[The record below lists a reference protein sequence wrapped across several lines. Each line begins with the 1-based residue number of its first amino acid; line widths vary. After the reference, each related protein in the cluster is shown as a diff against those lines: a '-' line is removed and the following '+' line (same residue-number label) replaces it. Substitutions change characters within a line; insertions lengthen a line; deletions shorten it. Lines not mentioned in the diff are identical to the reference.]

1 MRYLYQLLQFRLPQP
16 RSTSFRWQEWLH
28 AAGQRIN
35 RMLSFIGSIGMEDVI
50 EGRERSKLGIF
61 NHLNFFQL
69 MTGILVPLIGYLYT
83 SEIPARGWFIASL
96 PAMVSIVVLLLNV
109 NRKYDLSLLVY
120 FTFYPVLT
128 CVSYI
133 NGISLGVELT
143 FILYGIL
150 AVFFIRDIGYMVFA
164 IGFSMIS
171 YFILSV
177 VLKSYR
183 YELENVNFTLYMVNQ
198 GLAILYI
205 FYGLYLIKTENAI
218 YNDVLQNNNVEI
230 QQQAKEL
237 ESLNSLKN
245 NLFSVISHDLKS
257 PLYALRNLFENI
269 QQQDMPAEEIKEMVP
284 DIKNDLNYTVGLMEN
299 LLQWAKSQMKAHVV
313 RPQELQ
319 VDTMIRDVLKPMQLQ
334 AEQKSI
340 ALENNADEL
349 LAWADKD
356 MICLVVRNIVSNAIK
371 FTPKGGKVT
380 IDTESYEFFVKV
392 IISDT
397 GKGMNP
403 SEIRKINA
411 ENFYTTTGTAQEQGT
426 GLGLML
432 CKEFLQKND
441 GKLYIESTA
450 GKGSTFSFTLP
461 KAG

>member
-16 RSTSFRWQEWLH
+16 RSAIRWQEWLH
-28 AAGQRIN
+28 AVAQRTN
-35 RMLSFIGSIGMEDVI
+35 RTLSYIGSIGMEDGI
-50 EGRERSKLGIF
+50 EGRAKTKLGIF
-61 NHLNFFQL
+61 NHLNVFQL
-69 MTGILVPLIGYLYT
+69 ATGILVPLIGFLYT
-83 SEIPARGWFIASL
+83 SEIPARGWVITSL
-96 PAMVSIVVLLLNV
+96 PAMVSVIVLLLNV
-109 NRKYDLSLLVY
+109 NRKYDVALLVY
-120 FTFYPVLT
+120 FTFYPIFT

-171 YFILSV
+171 YFILAV

-183 YELENVNFTLYMVNQ
+183 YELATVNYPLYLVNQ

-218 YNDVLQNNNVEI
+218 YNNVLQNNNVEI

-257 PLYALRNLFENI
+257 PLYALRNLFEHI

-299 LLQWAKSQMKAHVV
+299 LLQWAKSQMKAHIV
-313 RPQELQ
+313 RPQELE
-319 VDTMIRDVLKPMQLQ
+319 VDKLIHDVLKPMHLQ

-340 ALENNADEL
+340 TLENLADPL
-349 LAWADKD
+349 LAWADRD

-380 IDTESYEFFVKV
+380 IKTESFEFFVKV
-392 IISDT
+392 MITDT
-397 GKGMNP
+397 GKGMEQA
-403 SEIRKINA
+403 EIRKINA

-441 GKLYIESTA
+441 GKLYIESKA

-461 KAG
+461 KA